1 MNTEITH
8 NLNENSTK
16 GSTRPGTNAPVHNLS
31 KEPMPLKLTELE
43 QRYTLIVG
51 LLESHL
57 LQFPSLVSLSSLLN
71 HQEHK
76 IKQLYIFII
85 KTTRVLVIKLLQFL
99 GEKEVQHFMV

>member
-1 MNTEITH
+1 
-8 NLNENSTK
+8 
-16 GSTRPGTNAPVHNLS
+16 
-31 KEPMPLKLTELE
+31 MPLKLTELE
-43 QRYTLIVG
+43 HRYTLIVG

>member
-1 MNTEITH
+1 MKIQQREALDQGLTPQYIIYQ
-8 NLNENSTK
+8 
-16 GSTRPGTNAPVHNLS
+16 R
-31 KEPMPLKLTELE
+31 EPMPLKLTELE

-51 LLESHL
+51 LLESNL